1 MYIMTILRRGDLLC
15 WLRCRVGSRFL
26 SFSLGFVV
34 QGGGGFVKEE
44 DFGGF
49 EEDAGNADSLFLS
62 A

>member
-1 MYIMTILRRGDLLC
+1 M
-15 WLRCRVGSRFL
+15 FA
-26 SFSLGFVV
+26 FVV